1 MLYDVTLFDTGLFS
15 QAAQRHAVEL
25 YREALE
31 GRLGGPE
38 QVVECFNAY
47 LRVSAGP
54 VEDAAPKDMQACAK
68 YTLAYFEAASEAFTR
83 LVAAYD
89 TRFDV
94 HPARSDR

>member
-1 MLYDVTLFDTGLFS
+1 MLYAVTLFDTGLFS
-15 QAAQRHAVEL
+15 KAAQRHAVQL

-31 GRLGGPE
+31 GRLGGPQ
-38 QVVECFNAY
+38 QVVECYTAY

-54 VEDAAPKDMQACAK
+54 IEEAAPKDMQACAK
-68 YTLAYFEAASEAFTR
+68 YVLAYFEATSEAFTR

-94 HPARSDR
+94 HPAGSDR